1 MLLLGEMS
9 IISSTRKNLK
19 IWSGDKD
26 RILLLNW
33 NNEYDEEDICDEEEE
48 YDVICVIYDMKLG
61 RTLVSLALTDHS
73 SAPPWVCLAFDEHD
87 DNDDDYNDDDDDDD
101 DDKDDS
107 DDDYLDWQRIP
118 QRPPSVCLTVG

>member
-1 MLLLGEMS
+1 M
-9 IISSTRKNLK
+9 
-19 IWSGDKD
+19 
-26 RILLLNW
+26 LLNW

-73 SAPPWVCLAFDEHD
+73 SAPPRVCLAFDDHD
-87 DNDDDYNDDDDDDD
+87 DDDDDYNDDDDGDD

-107 DDDYLDWQRIP
+107 DDDYLD
-118 QRPPSVCLTVG
+118 